1 MSDMKKSVDEKISE
15 ALNLNFDNDN
25 SNKELDKPKVTE
37 IVVNKELQLD
47 DDQKSDYTLVRNNL
61 KEIIATGQSAIE
73 GILNVADEGEA
84 PRAYEVVSQLIN
96 TVASANKDL
105 IDLHKKFKDL
115 RVDTSET
122 AQQAGV
128 TNNSIYVGSTKELQD
143 LVNQSRS
150 ASRRI
155 AINEDDIIDGEVVKE
170 NDSKE

>member
-122 AQQAGV
+122 AQQGV

>member
-1 MSDMKKSVDEKISE
+1 MSDMKKSVDEKISD
-15 ALNLNFDNDN
+15 ALNLNFDND

-37 IVVNKELQLD
+37 IVVDKELKLD

-115 RVDTSET
+115 RADTEQTS
-122 AQQAGV
+122 QQNGV

-155 AINEDDIIDGEVVKE
+155 TTSEDDIIDGEVVEE